1 MNMPKDMESLRE
13 DAEFRNVLLRLQNWL
28 LLRLKWQKETLASLE
43 QLIMDVQ
50 IEIDKLSN

>member
-50 IEIDKLSN
+50 IEIDILSN

>member
-1 MNMPKDMESLRE
+1 MESLRE

-50 IEIDKLSN
+50 IEIDILSN